1 MPPFTS
7 SYTHMPPFTSSY
19 THMPPFTSSYTHM
32 PPFTSSYTHS
42 KEIDECSSRNP
53 CDVTHSTCVNKDK
66 FFECQCTEPW
76 IPDVDGL
83 GCSGK

>member
-1 MPPFTS
+1 MFT
-7 SYTHMPPFTSSY
+7 
-19 THMPPFTSSYTHM
+19 
-32 PPFTSSYTHS
+32 
-42 KEIDECSSRNP
+42 EIDECSSMNP

-83 GCSGK
+83 GCSGKSSQTFILFLHKESVRERE